1 MKCNVC
7 GRQTMNE
14 EANFCEY
21 CGSSFREHMQQQQ
34 PVNPMPPYN
43 QGNMFNP
50 GNSYNSENSYNPG
63 GSYNQGQMPNMMQGG
78 IPQNNP
84 NQIQPEK
91 PTSFLDWLGTYGIM
105 LIPCVGWLVFIVM
118 LFIWG
123 FGNKAS
129 ESKKNWARATLI
141 FVGVLILVVIAYLA
155 MVMPLYMD
163 IYQQMMNGTFDMNSY
178 YNSINGSIN

>member
-21 CGSSFREHMQQQQ
+21 CGSSFREHMQQQPMNQ
-34 PVNPMPPYN
+34 MPPYN
-43 QGNMFNP
+43 QGNL
-50 GNSYNSENSYNPG
+50 
-63 GSYNQGQMPNMMQGG
+63 YNQENPYNAGPMPNVMPGVS
-78 IPQNNP
+78 PQSNP
-84 NQIQPEK
+84 DLVQPER

-129 ESKKNWARATLI
+129 TSKKNWARATLI
-141 FVGVLILVVIAYLA
+141 FAGVLLVLVIAYLA
-155 MVMPLYMD
+155 MIMPLYMD

-178 YNSINGSIN
+178 YNSIK

>member
-7 GRQTMNE
+7 GRQTINE

-21 CGSSFREHMQQQQ
+21 CGSSFREHMQQQPMNQ
-34 PVNPMPPYN
+34 MPPYN
-43 QGNMFNP
+43 QGNVFNQ
-50 GNSYNSENSYNPG
+50 GNP
-63 GSYNQGQMPNMMQGG
+63 YNQGNAYNQENPYGAGSMPNMMPGANQ
-78 IPQNNP
+78 QSDP
-84 NQIQPEK
+84 NMVQPEK

-129 ESKKNWARATLI
+129 TSKKNWARATLI
-141 FVGVLILVVIAYLA
+141 FAGALLLILIAYLA

-163 IYQQMMNGTFDMNSY
+163 VYTQMMNGTFDMNSY
-178 YNSINGSIN
+178 YNSINGIN

>member
-7 GRQTMNE
+7 GRQTINE

-21 CGSSFREHMQQQQ
+21 CGSSFREHMHQ
-34 PVNPMPPYN
+34 PVNQMPQYN
-43 QGNMFNP
+43 EGNMYGQGNP
-50 GNSYNSENSYNPG
+50 YQG
-63 GSYNQGQMPNMMQGG
+63 GPAPNMMQGG
-78 IPQNNP
+78 HIQGNP
-84 NQIQPEK
+84 NVVQPEK

-105 LIPCVGWLVFIVM
+105 LIPCVGWLAFIVM

-129 ESKKNWARATLI
+129 TSKKNWARATLI
-141 FVGVLILVVIAYLA
+141 FVGVLFVLLIAYLA
-155 MVMPLYMD
+155 MIMPLYMD

-178 YNSINGSIN
+178 YNSLN

>member
-21 CGSSFREHMQQQQ
+21 CGGSFREHMQQQPMNQ
-34 PVNPMPPYN
+34 MPPYN
-43 QGNMFNP
+43 QGNL
-50 GNSYNSENSYNPG
+50 YHQENSYPAG
-63 GSYNQGQMPNMMQGG
+63 PMPNMMPGAN
-78 IPQNNP
+78 PQSNP
-84 NQIQPEK
+84 NLVQPEK

-123 FGNKAS
+123 FGSKAS
-129 ESKKNWARATLI
+129 TSKKNWARATLI
-141 FVGVLILVVIAYLA
+141 FAGVLLVLVIAYLA
-155 MVMPLYMD
+155 MIMPLYMD

-178 YNSINGSIN
+178 YNSLQ